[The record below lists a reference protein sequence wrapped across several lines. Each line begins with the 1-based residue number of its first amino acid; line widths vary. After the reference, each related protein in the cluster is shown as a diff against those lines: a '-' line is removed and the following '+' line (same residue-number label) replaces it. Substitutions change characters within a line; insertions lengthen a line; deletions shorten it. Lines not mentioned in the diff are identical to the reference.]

1 MSNTLDMSVSQIF
14 RKNGEKYAFV
24 SFTDGKRKAEGK
36 IPDCK
41 IISTSGFSEEEV
53 KRLEE
58 YMDREIITLKNM
70 AVGVN
75 VMDAFMKTNT

>member
-1 MSNTLDMSVSQIF
+1 MSDTLDMSVSQIF
-14 RKNGEKYAFV
+14 RKDGKKYAFV
-24 SFTDGKRKAEGK
+24 SFTDGKRKAEGT

-41 IISTSGFSEEEV
+41 ITSSSGFSEEEV
-53 KRLEE
+53 KQLEE

-75 VMDAFMKTNT
+75 VMDAFMK

>member
-1 MSNTLDMSVSQIF
+1 MSDTLEMSVSQIF

-36 IPDCK
+36 IPSCK
-41 IISTSGFSEEEV
+41 IISSEGFSDEEIAH
-53 KRLEE
+53 LER
-58 YMDREIITLKNM
+58 YMDQEIITLKNM

-75 VMDAFMKTNT
+75 VIDAFMK